1 MIVQIVTCHNTI
13 YLCTYSVSPRSLNIT
28 MLAALNTPV
37 LESIEGLIH
46 WDIQRDSDTMD
57 VLNTLYIIT
66 VTPESEKLNQSIFET
81 SNISIPLTLFL
92 NQGYNISVVAR
103 SCIGTSASATIHIRI
118 TQFDNNCILVVKDGI
133 MVIAMNCCLSSATTT
148 TTDEVTVNN
157 FTTDSTLD
165 LITQQHGASM
175 HVHHY

>member
-1 MIVQIVTCHNTI
+1 M
-13 YLCTYSVSPRSLNIT
+13 SPRSLNIT
-28 MLAALNTPV
+28 MLAALNTPDIV

-46 WDIQRDSDTMD
+46 WDIQRDSNTMD

-103 SCIGTSASATIHIRI
+103 NCIGSSAPATIHIRI
-118 TQFDNNCILVVKDGI
+118 TQFDNNCILVVKDGV
-133 MVIAMNCCLSSATTT
+133 MVIAMNCSCCLSSVTTT
-148 TTDEVTVNN
+148 TTDEVKVNN
-157 FTTDSTLD
+157 FTTSD
-165 LITQQHGASM
+165 LATQQHGASM
-175 HVHHY
+175 HAYTSLLKTTSVILLL

>member
-1 MIVQIVTCHNTI
+1 MFPQ
-13 YLCTYSVSPRSLNIT
+13 PLNIT
-28 MLAALNTPV
+28 MIAALNTPA
-37 LESIEGLIH
+37 LESDVSIEGVLH
-46 WDIQRDSDTMD
+46 WDLDIQEDSDIMD

-92 NQGYNISVVAR
+92 DQGYNISVVAR
-103 SCIGTSASATIHIRI
+103 SCIGTSAPATIHIRI
-118 TQFDNNCILVVKDGI
+118 IQFDNNCILIVKDGV
-133 MVIAMNCCLSSATTT
+133 MVLAMKCCLSSATRT

-175 HVHHY
+175 HVHHYCYKA